1 MIFEGVFGT
10 WECIAAF
17 CCIAIMPL
25 VLTLPTF
32 SAEQFGTASL
42 LHILYAS
49 AITAFLFFT
58 AFKLLKK
65 FKEKDILDISQF
77 LGGNFLKYI
86 VGIAIILFLFFE
98 TFISLS
104 EFTINVQNTL
114 FHESPQEHIAIL
126 FTLTIL
132 ISSFIGLKG
141 VFRVS
146 ALIAPIILL
155 SFIALFFSLSPSVDL
170 TNFTPIFG
178 NGIKTFFSTG
188 TFHSACFECLALI
201 FLLSPNIK
209 SINKVSTLTFMSIT
223 LLTAIT
229 YFLVFGL
236 ISYPSVTDNYA
247 AIYEI
252 TKLISYGRFIQRV
265 ESIYILTWLLAT
277 FIYLSTGV
285 CCIVK
290 IIKKLFKINDFKRII
305 PSICIALLSSSLM
318 LSSYV
323 ELLTFRKFLATYI
336 TPLVIIIIPLLILSL
351 ASMKL
356 KNSKETS

>member
-49 AITAFLFFT
+49 AITAFLFFV
-58 AFKLLKK
+58 AFKLFKK
-65 FKEKDILDISQF
+65 FKEKDILDISFF
-77 LGGNFLKYI
+77 LGGNFLKYL
-86 VGIAIILFLFFE
+86 VGIAAILFLFFE

-126 FTLTIL
+126 FTITIL
-132 ISSFIGLKG
+132 ISGLIGLKG
-141 VFRVS
+141 VFRV
-146 ALIAPIILL
+146 AAIIAPIIII
-155 SFIALFFSLSPSVDL
+155 SFIALFFSLSPDVDL
-170 TNFTPIFG
+170 TNFAPIFG
-178 NGIKTFFSTG
+178 NGIQTFFTTG
-188 TFHSACFECLALI
+188 TFHTACFECLALL

-209 SINKVSTLTFMSIT
+209 SVQKVSTITFIFII
-223 LLTAIT
+223 LLSFIT

-277 FIYLSTGV
+277 FIYLSTGA

-290 IIKKLFKINDFKRII
+290 IIKKLFEIKDFKRIV
-305 PSICIALLSSSLM
+305 PSICVSLLCASLM

-336 TPLVIIIIPLLILSL
+336 TPLIIIVIPLFILIF
-351 ASMKL
+351 ANIKQ
-356 KNSKETS
+356 KKKELP

>member
-1 MIFEGVFGT
+1 MIFEGIFGT

-17 CCIAIMPL
+17 CCIGIMPL

-42 LHILYAS
+42 LHILYVS

-65 FKEKDILDISQF
+65 FKEKDILDISHF
-77 LGGNFLKYI
+77 LGGNVLKYI
-86 VGIAIILFLFFE
+86 VGIIIILFLFFE
-98 TFISLS
+98 TFVSLS

-126 FTLTIL
+126 FTITIL

-141 VFRVS
+141 VFRVA
-146 ALIAPIILL
+146 ALIAPIIII

-170 TNFTPIFG
+170 INFAPIFG
-178 NGIKTFFSTG
+178 NGIKTFFTTG
-188 TFHSACFECLALI
+188 TFHTACFECLALL
-201 FLLSPNIK
+201 FLLAPNVK
-209 SINKVSTLTFMSIT
+209 SISKVSTLTFGFIT

-229 YFLVFGL
+229 YFLIFGL

-277 FIYLSTGV
+277 FIYLSTGI

-290 IIKKLFKINDFKRII
+290 ITKKLFGINDFKRII
-305 PSICIALLSSSLM
+305 PAICISLLCASLM

-336 TPLVIIIIPLLILSL
+336 TPLIIIILPLFILTF
-351 ASMKL
+351 ANIKL
-356 KNSKETS
+356 KHKEST